1 VAFWPHDPSFAMPV
15 RPRIPYSPGM
25 NPDELITERTKVL
38 NVPAG
43 QTLFREGEPG
53 GEVMFVLVRGTAD
66 ILVGEAV
73 IESAGPGAFLGEL
86 ALIDASPRAAT
97 VVATTDCR
105 LMPLNKEQFHEL
117 VRGTPFFATEVMKV
131 MADRLRR
138 MDRRVAGRRGRKTT
152 R

>member
-1 VAFWPHDPSFAMPV
+1 
-15 RPRIPYSPGM
+15 M
-25 NPDELITERTKVL
+25 NADELFTERTKVL

-43 QTLFREGEPG
+43 QALFREGEPG
-53 GEVMFVLVRGTAD
+53 GDVMFVLVDGTAD
-66 ILVGEAV
+66 ILVGETV
-73 IESAGPGAFLGEL
+73 VETAGPGAVLGEL

-105 LMPLNKEQFHEL
+105 LVPLNKEQFHEL
-117 VRGTPFFATEVMKV
+117 IRGTPFFATEVMKV

-138 MDRRVAGRRGRKTT
+138 MDRRVEERPRRKTN